1 MKEKTLYIIATVL
14 ALLALFGISQ
24 AKAEQVLRINYM
36 NKCADIDPVALATAE
51 AMSDPKQRYAEVTK
65 LWKCLNGTQAAQR
78 PETREQI
85 IEAIT
90 KAKYKKDITIY
101 SIDPLRPNKDAWVFG
116 AWKRGKY
123 IFFSAMPG
131 CPNARVELTRLLRR
145 LK

>member
-1 MKEKTLYIIATVL
+1 MKHKTLYIIAAVL

-36 NKCADIDPVALATAE
+36 NKCADIDPTNPDW
-51 AMSDPKQRYAEVTK
+51 S
-65 LWKCLNGTQAAQR
+65 CLNRTQAAQR
-78 PETREQI
+78 PETRAQI
-85 IEAIT
+85 IEAMQ
-90 KAKYKKDITIY
+90 KARYRKNLTIY
-101 SIDPLRPNKDAWVFG
+101 SIDPIQPRRGEWQFG

-123 IFFSAMPG
+123 IFFAAMPD